1 MVSNILEHLEN
12 IKIFTDF
19 KKTGF
24 DTIEFFWDY
33 IDKGGNIYKIDKQIT
48 KFELP
53 DDHYEPSDEE
63 IEEAKEREEYIRHI
77 NLCDVYFESVNN
89 RIVRELSYDNAII
102 PATIELSKLYNQV
115 IIENNNLSNYLNTSE
130 EIFNEFIALAKN
142 NLPRNFFKALSDF
155 QKGDEKLEIKGKVD
169 EVNKENP
176 YPRIFTSLN
185 SYNLFSEFSE
195 QHVREGSL
203 MADYSFIY
211 RKMQEDKLIY
221 EGVGD
226 SEYRNFLFY
235 NFNIDIEKTKQLI
248 NCTTESKVSIYS
260 ILKTSHKPY

>member
-1 MVSNILEHLEN
+1 M
-12 IKIFTDF
+12 
-19 KKTGF
+19 
-24 DTIEFFWDY
+24 
-33 IDKGGNIYKIDKQIT
+33 
-48 KFELP
+48 
-53 DDHYEPSDEE
+53 
-63 IEEAKEREEYIRHI
+63 
-77 NLCDVYFESVNN
+77 
-89 RIVRELSYDNAII
+89 
-102 PATIELSKLYNQV
+102 
-115 IIENNNLSNYLNTSE
+115 
-130 EIFNEFIALAKN
+130 
-142 NLPRNFFKALSDF
+142 
-155 QKGDEKLEIKGKVD
+155 
-169 EVNKENP
+169 
-176 YPRIFTSLN
+176 
-185 SYNLFSEFSE
+185 FSEFSE